1 MDEMSSTCDRYDL
14 SESRLKVFVRSAMQ
28 NKMMLCLLENDRD
41 AEELENQMRVRS
53 ATIQRTLSEMGK
65 EKLVV
70 KTDLGYEL
78 TNIGRVQALILEKLV
93 GTLNALDQ
101 HRDFWLN
108 HYLLGIPPEL
118 QMKIG
123 MLAQSEEITSDS
135 SAPLRAHENFLVEMG
150 RAREIRA
157 VSPVIFPGDS
167 ETLAKAT
174 KKGTQVD
181 LILTD
186 EILEI
191 VARDYTDL
199 GKELLEQDNFRLYCT
214 DAKVKE
220 AFTVTDTIL
229 SLGLFRL
236 NGNYDT
242 GNDLICKGE
251 RARAWGLALF
261 NHYLNISNP
270 VYNI

>member
-1 MDEMSSTCDRYDL
+1 MLSACDRYDL
-14 SESRLKVFVRSAMQ
+14 AESRLKAFVRSARR
-28 NKMMLCLLENDRD
+28 NKLMLCLLENGV
-41 AEELENQMRVRS
+41 RVQS
-53 ATIQRTLSEMGK
+53 ATIQHSLREMVK

-78 TNIGRVQALILEKLV
+78 TNIGMVQALILEKLV

-101 HRDFWLN
+101 YQDFWLN
-108 HYLLGIPPEL
+108 HDLEGIPSEL

-123 MLAQSEEITSDS
+123 MLVQSEKITSDS
-135 SAPLRAHENFLVEMG
+135 SAPLRLHENFLAELA
-150 RAREIRA
+150 RAREIHG

-174 KKGTQVD
+174 KNGAQVD

-199 GKELLEQDNFRLYCT
+199 GKELLEQDNFRLYST

-251 RARAWGLALF
+251 LAKAWGLALF
-261 NHYLNISNP
+261 DHYLKISNP
-270 VYNI
+270 VHDI